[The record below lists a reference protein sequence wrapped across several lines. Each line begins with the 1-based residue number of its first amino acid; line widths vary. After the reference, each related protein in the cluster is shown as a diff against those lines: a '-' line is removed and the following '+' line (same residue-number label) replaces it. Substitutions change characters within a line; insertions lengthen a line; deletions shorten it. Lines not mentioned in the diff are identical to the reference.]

1 MATIAEAT
9 LTMRPPPCTRIRGAT
24 ARAQF
29 QTPFTLTAMTRSHS
43 ASGISSKGW
52 GFSVA
57 KMAALLTSTSIRP
70 KVATAASTMAPTEAA
85 MLTSVRTPRTR
96 SAPPSFSA
104 AARGSATSATTTRA
118 PSARNRFAY

>member
-1 MATIAEAT
+1 MADAT
-9 LTMRPPPCTRIRGAT
+9 LTMRPPPCARIKGAT

-29 QTPFTLTAMTRSHS
+29 QTPLTLTAITRSHS

-52 GFSVA
+52 GLSVA

-70 KVATAASTMAPTEAA
+70 KVAPVAATMAPTEAA
-85 MLTSVRTPRTR
+85 MLTSVRTPSTR
-96 SAPPSFSA
+96 SAAPSFSA
-104 AARGSATSATTTRA
+104 AATGSATSATTTRA